1 MSFPTI
7 ESGSFWLQSKIFNH
21 KKASYFVIS
30 RDIISGSGNN
40 FIYFLEVQFWLVT
53 RPRQKVGESILYF
66 LLFIGFLF
74 LLYPYLES
82 EESCNIKDLVVRS
95 QIHSGEKRPIWKAEG
110 RKNRG
115 FSRLE
120 SQSTWPK
127 ALPFPPYSQTTT
139 IHLDFV
145 TLCWT
150 KNH

>member
-1 MSFPTI
+1 VS
-7 ESGSFWLQSKIFNH
+7 
-21 KKASYFVIS
+21 
-30 RDIISGSGNN
+30 
-40 FIYFLEVQFWLVT
+40 
-53 RPRQKVGESILYF
+53 ESILDF

-120 SQSTWPK
+120 SQSTW
-127 ALPFPPYSQTTT
+127 AESTT
-139 IHLDFV
+139 IPPAHKRQQFTWIL
-145 TLCWT
+145 
-150 KNH
+150 